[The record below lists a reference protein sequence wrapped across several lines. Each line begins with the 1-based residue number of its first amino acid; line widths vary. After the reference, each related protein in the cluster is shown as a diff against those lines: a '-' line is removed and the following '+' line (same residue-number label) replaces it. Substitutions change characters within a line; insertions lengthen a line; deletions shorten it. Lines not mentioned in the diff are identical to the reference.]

1 MKKLSLLLVFVLLL
15 SSCMFS
21 VSAESEFSESP
32 MLTELVEAGEL
43 PPLAERLPVVP
54 KVADELSEKYIDL
67 EIGNYGGTLSTI
79 TFSVNWDAA
88 VFMGNDENL
97 LTQID
102 MTSGITTPN
111 ILGDYAVNEE
121 MTEFT
126 FTLREGL
133 KWSDGTPVTMEDYAF
148 GILDFQFNT
157 ELNPVLTNTLR
168 TGCSATGSPAVFEIV
183 DDMTF
188 KLTFD
193 GPYGGLLMK
202 MSTAASWAGYTDW
215 IKPAHILKQF
225 HKDYAVECHG
235 SEEAYYEFI
244 APFAKVL
251 GYDDPTEEGVWVF
264 VFNQVDMTNWE
275 LSDPN
280 DALTSEFFEG
290 LVDFNFPVLYPWV
303 MESAGNNSPTYVR
316 NPYYFKVDAEGQ
328 QLPYADYLV
337 SRYIEDEQTMSVE
350 IIAGNVDFSGTVNG
364 EFTTLYLEHEKEGG
378 YKVVSAM
385 DPETMGVATININ
398 YGLNADG
405 TVKDDPDSQA
415 WQEMISDI
423 RFRQALM
430 YAVDAEDMNDVVY
443 SGRAEVNPVF
453 SCNADYDKANELL
466 DEMGAVDIDG
476 DGYRETPSGL
486 PFTFQLWAR
495 TGNDHITFAEMYCEY
510 WREIGINCSVYA
522 TEESLLTTSVS
533 SNEVPVRVHF
543 IGGASNWPAMS
554 WGIGTWAPLY
564 SAWINAGGLSGEPV
578 EGYLEPPQEIK
589 DFVILTNSTMEVT
602 PDVAAN
608 EVTPTLHQYMADNL
622 YNIIPLVN
630 HPSAIVYS
638 NRIGNIPN
646 GGACWTHNM
655 NFDMERLFIREE

>member
-1 MKKLSLLLVFVLLL
+1 MKKLSLLLIIAMLFAT
-15 SSCMFS
+15 MIPA
-21 VSAESEFSESP
+21 SAEGDYSQSP
-32 MLTELVEAGEL
+32 TLDAKVEAGEL
-43 PPLAERLPVVP
+43 PPLEERLPEEPLLVQEVLAEYLDYEVGVYGGSYSTLTTSP
-54 KVADELSEKYIDL
+54 NWNAEVF
-67 EIGNYGGTLSTI
+67 IGNNEALLCMRSTNSDEI
-79 TFSVNWDAA
+79 V
-88 VFMGNDENL
+88 GNVL
-97 LTQID
+97 LGYD
-102 MTSGITTPN
+102 
-111 ILGDYAVNEE
+111 VNEDN
-121 MTEFT
+121 TVY
-126 FTLREGL
+126 TLYLRKGL
-133 KWSDGTPVTMEDYAF
+133 KWSDGTPVTMDDFMFTYNHV
-148 GILDFQFNT
+148 ILNE
-157 ELNPVLTNTLR
+157 ELTPVISANMRSGAKADGAVMQYEAIDDWTLQI
-168 TGCSATGSPAVFEIV
+168 TFEES
-183 DDMTF
+183 
-188 KLTFD
+188 
-193 GPYGGLLMK
+193 YGGFPVYISIK
-202 MSTAASWAGYTDW
+202 GWAGYTDML
-215 IKPAHILKQF
+215 KPAHYLKQF
-225 HKDYAVECHG
+225 HPDYAEEIHG
-235 SEEAYYEFI
+235 SMEAYYEFI

-608 EVTPTLHQYMADNL
+608 EVTPALHQYMADNL